1 MGMAHTQRC
10 LGHSPLVGTP
20 VLGRLQKEGYAG
32 SSHCLMG
39 LLMLERRGLGPYSV
53 CCYSIALSCPTLCN
67 PRTTDMRLLCP
78 SLSPGVCSNSYP
90 LSLSPLVI
98 PSNHL
103 ILYCLLVLLSIF
115 PSIRVFSCES
125 TLCIRWPKYWSFSFS
140 SCPSNVM

>member
-1 MGMAHTQRC
+1 MGMVHTQRC

-20 VLGRLQKEGYAG
+20 VLGRLQKEGYTG

-39 LLMLERRGLGPYSV
+39 LLMLERRGLGPSSIY
-53 CCYSIALSCPTLCN
+53 CYSIALSCPTLCN
-67 PRTTDMRLLCP
+67 PMDYRHEAP
-78 SLSPGVCSNSYP
+78 LSFTISW
-90 LSLSPLVI
+90 SLSPLVI

-103 ILYCLLVLLSIF
+103 ILYRLLLLLLSIF

-125 TLCIRWPKYWSFSFS
+125 ALCIRWPKYWSFSFS